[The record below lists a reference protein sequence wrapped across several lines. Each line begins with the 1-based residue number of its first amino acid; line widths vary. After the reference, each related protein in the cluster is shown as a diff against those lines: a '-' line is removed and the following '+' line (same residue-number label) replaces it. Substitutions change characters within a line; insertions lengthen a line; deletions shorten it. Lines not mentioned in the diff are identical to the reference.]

1 VVYPMHGV
9 GNVERIEK
17 REVLGVSRLYY
28 IIKIACDGMTVMIP
42 VERSEELGLR
52 GIVEQKDVELA
63 LGILVKK
70 CSAGM
75 DEDWKA
81 RFNMN
86 KDKIRT
92 GAIFG
97 VAEVVRDLFQRSKEK
112 ELSSSEKKLY
122 ENAYQ
127 LLADEI
133 SLRLSS
139 DRAAVEDMIAEKLE
153 EGQRRAVRRKKKAT

>member
-1 VVYPMHGV
+1 MHGV
-9 GNVERIEK
+9 GNVERLEK
-17 REVLGVSRLYY
+17 REVLGVTRLYY

-42 VERSEELGLR
+42 VEKAEELGLR
-52 GIVEQKDVELA
+52 GIVEQKDVDLA
-63 LGILVKK
+63 LGILIKK

-86 KDKIRT
+86 KDKIRA
-92 GAIFG
+92 GSIFG

-122 ENAYQ
+122 ESAYQ

-133 SLRLSS
+133 SLRVGS
-139 DRAAVEDMIAEKLE
+139 DRSAVEDMIATKLE
-153 EGQRRAVRRKKKAT
+153 DGQRRAVRRKKKAT